1 MNRRKFFGLL
11 LLSIALVGC
20 GGSSS
25 PKPVPTSA
33 PPSRSSE
40 LVLPPD
46 SVGIRT
52 VTVEQRQIPTYLEV
66 PGRIQPD
73 PTKVVRV
80 FPPVGGRLLAVEVR
94 PGDRVRKGQ
103 SLALLDSSDVSSARS
118 DYQKALADT
127 EVKQKAAQRASLL
140 FEHQVLSEKEYQ
152 QARADAEIAN
162 AELERARSRLR
173 VLGISPEATS
183 DRLVVTAPRDGVVLD
198 IGAAPGEFSKSL
210 DAPAPL
216 CTLADLSTVWAVGEV
231 YEKDMEGL
239 KAGSPATVMVG
250 AYPNQT
256 WSGRVV
262 AISDA
267 LDPVTRTA
275 KLRVVLP
282 NRGNRLKPEMFVTI
296 RLLRSTFSGISVP
309 TSAVLREGDSAYVF
323 VQKSP
328 GHFERRT
335 VTVGRSLQSDFEITS
350 GLNPGE
356 AVVVEGA
363 LLLRVATQ

>member
-1 MNRRKFFGLL
+1 
-11 LLSIALVGC
+11 
-20 GGSSS
+20 
-25 PKPVPTSA
+25 
-33 PPSRSSE
+33 
-40 LVLPPD
+40 
-46 SVGIRT
+46 VGIRT
-52 VTVEQRQIPTYLEV
+52 VAVEQRETPNYLDL

-80 FPPVGGRLLAVEVR
+80 FPPAGGRLLAVEVR

-103 SLALLDSSDVSSARS
+103 ALALLDSSDVSSARS
-118 DYQKALADT
+118 DYQRALADA
-127 EVKQKAAQRASLL
+127 EVKQKAVQRASLL
-140 FEHQVLSEKEYQ
+140 FEHQVLSGKEYQ
-152 QARADAEIAN
+152 QARADAKIAN
-162 AELERARSRLR
+162 AELERTRSRLR
-173 VLGISPEATS
+173 VLGISREAPS
-183 DRLVVTAPRDGVVLD
+183 DRLMVTAPRAGVVLD

-231 YEKDMEGL
+231 FEKDMAEL
-239 KAGSPATVMVG
+239 KTGAPATVAVG

-275 KLRVVLP
+275 KLRVVLT
-282 NRGNRLKPEMFVTI
+282 NRENRLKPEMFATI
-296 RLLRSTFSGISVP
+296 HVLRSTFSGVAIPV
-309 TSAVLREGDSAYVF
+309 SAILHEGDSAYVF

-328 GHFERRT
+328 GHFEHRT
-335 VTVGRSLQSDFEITS
+335 VTLGRSLQTEVEIIS

-363 LLLRVATQ
+363 LLLRVASQ